1 MANQNSNRFTI
12 ILALLGAVALVV
24 AGYFLFFELRVAAI
38 IVDAIRTVLMTIVA
52 MI

>member
-1 MANQNSNRFTI
+1 MADQNANRFTV
-12 ILALLGAVALVV
+12 ILALMGAVVLLV
-24 AGYFLFFELRVAAI
+24 AGYFLLFELRVAAI